1 MILRIARTL
10 PKGMALRPDGSY
22 GSVMLRT
29 ALKIATWLV
38 LLVIVITTVSPIG
51 LRPQLGYGAGPER
64 AGAFLLFG
72 FLFSVAYRRYWV
84 LTLCVVI
91 AAAASIEALQ
101 LITPDRHARLLDV
114 LEKAVGGGAG
124 ALMGYVVARIGAGRS

>member
-1 MILRIARTL
+1 MAARFD
-10 PKGMALRPDGSY
+10 RRY
-22 GSVMLRT
+22 EVMMVRT

-38 LLVIVITTVSPIG
+38 LLAIVVTTVSPIG
-51 LRPQLGYGAGPER
+51 LRPHLGYGAGPER

-72 FLFSVAYRRYWV
+72 FLFSLAYRRYW
-84 LTLCVVI
+84 LLSLCVVV

-114 LEKAVGGGAG
+114 LEKSAGGGVG
-124 ALMGYVVARIGAGRS
+124 ALAGYLIIRVRSGRP

>member
-1 MILRIARTL
+1 MAAHFDPRYGLR
-10 PKGMALRPDGSY
+10 
-22 GSVMLRT
+22 MLRT

-38 LLVIVITTVSPIG
+38 LLAIVVTTVSPIG

-72 FLFSVAYRRYWV
+72 FLFSLAYRRYW
-84 LTLCVVI
+84 LLSLCVVV
-91 AAAASIEALQ
+91 AAAAGIEALQ

-114 LEKAVGGGAG
+114 LEKSAGGGVG
-124 ALMGYVVARIGAGRS
+124 ALAGYLVIRLGAGRP